1 MRCGYL
7 PERVLDREVAKV
19 WQDRAVHERVQILAD
34 HHYTPRRRYRPRDG
48 RGLAK
53 TFRLFS
59 AVTQLEWPIQ
69 GLTMAQT
76 NHPAAVTIRLQSHSA
91 VIHQICLRNRRI
103 PAGRRQLKRERRPGP
118 FPGLHVGDRKSTRLN
133 SSHGYI

>member
-1 MRCGYL
+1 RKFLHALYALRTIVEVAPHGAAGPDPCGVDIFRK
-7 PERVLDREVAKV
+7 EFWIGRWAKV

-34 HHYTPRRRYRPRDG
+34 NHYTPRRRYRPRDG

-76 NHPAAVTIRLQSHSA
+76 NHPAAEI
-91 VIHQICLRNRRI
+91 
-103 PAGRRQLKRERRPGP
+103 GRASCRER
-118 FPGLHVGDRKSTRLN
+118 V
-133 SSHGYI
+133 